1 MCGICGY
8 INYKDNF
15 IGKEK
20 EHMPLLRKMTETLK
34 SRGPDAEGFWIGEN
48 AAFGHRRL
56 AVIDVER
63 GKQPMK
69 RTVCGHEFVIAYN
82 GELYNTCLLYTSRCV

>member
-15 IGKEK
+15 IGKENFHLPILK
-20 EHMPLLRKMTETLK
+20 RMTDTIIN
-34 SRGPDAEGFWIGEN
+34 RGPDTSGFWVGDH
-48 AAFGHRRL
+48 AAFGPRQL

-63 GKQPMK
+63 G
-69 RTVCGHEFVIAYN
+69 
-82 GELYNTCLLYTSRCV
+82 S